1 MRETE
6 YHASRDTNQ
15 AAAMSYVRKILAIVS
30 KDIIAEL
37 RTKEMFSAMFVFA
50 VLTIVIFNFAFD
62 LRTGGEQVVDLA
74 PGVLWVAFA
83 FAGVLGLNR
92 AFVLEKDRGCL
103 EGLLLAPMDHT
114 VVYFGKL
121 LSTLLFMLVVEAI
134 MLVVFTVLFGV
145 NLFDLKLILIVLLGT
160 LGFAGVGTLLSA
172 VTAQTRARE
181 VLLPIL
187 LLPIAAPVL
196 IAAVKATAGLLDG
209 LPLADVA
216 RWLQLLVAFDAIFPA
231 VAFMTFDYVVKE

>member
-1 MRETE
+1 
-6 YHASRDTNQ
+6 
-15 AAAMSYVRKILAIVS
+15 MSYLRKILAIVW

-50 VLTIVIFNFAFD
+50 VLTIVIFNFAFE
-62 LRTGGEQVVDLA
+62 LRAGGEQLRSVA
-74 PGVLWVAFA
+74 PGALWVAFT

-114 VVYFGKL
+114 AVYFGKM

-134 MLVVFTVLFGV
+134 MLPVFTVFFGV
-145 NLFDLKLILIVLLGT
+145 NLLNLRLVLIVLLGT

-172 VTAQTRARE
+172 MTAQTRARE

-187 LLPIAAPVL
+187 LLPVAAPVL
-196 IAAVKATAGLLDG
+196 IAAVKATAGVLDG
-209 LPLADVA
+209 LPTADIA
-216 RWLQLLVAFDAIFPA
+216 RWLQLLVAFDIVFPA

>member
-1 MRETE
+1 
-6 YHASRDTNQ
+6 
-15 AAAMSYVRKILAIVS
+15 MSYLRKVWAIVW

-37 RTKEMFSAMFVFA
+37 RTKEMFSAMFVFS
-50 VLTIVIFNFAFD
+50 VLTVVIFNFAFE
-62 LRTGGEQVVDLA
+62 LRAGGEQVRAVA

-114 VVYFGKL
+114 AVYFGKM
-121 LSTLLFMLVVEAI
+121 LSTLLFMLVVEAF

-145 NLFDLKLILIVLLGT
+145 NLFDLRLLVIVVLGT

-172 VTAQTRARE
+172 MTAQTRARE

-187 LLPIAAPVL
+187 LLPVAAPVL
-196 IAAVKATAGLLDG
+196 IFAVNATAGVLDG
-209 LPLADVA
+209 LPLADIA
-216 RWLQLLVAFDAIFPA
+216 RWLYLLIAFDLIFPA
-231 VAFMTFDYVVKE
+231 AAFMTFDYVVKE

>member
-1 MRETE
+1 MN
-6 YHASRDTNQ
+6 YL
-15 AAAMSYVRKILAIVS
+15 RKILAIVW

-50 VLTIVIFNFAFD
+50 VLVIVIFNFAFE
-62 LRTGGEQVVDLA
+62 LRGVERVREAA
-74 PGVLWVAFA
+74 PGILWVAFT

-103 EGLLLAPMDHT
+103 EGLLLAPVDHT
-114 VVYFGKL
+114 AVYFGKMI
-121 LSTLLFMLVVEAI
+121 STLLFMLVVEALI
-134 MLVVFTVLFGV
+134 LPVFTVFFGI
-145 NLFDLKLILIVLLGT
+145 NLFDIWLVLIVVLGT

-172 VTAQTRARE
+172 MTAQTRARE

-187 LLPIAAPVL
+187 LLPVAAPVL
-196 IAAVKATAGLLDG
+196 IFAVKATAGVLDG
-209 LPLADVA
+209 LPLSEIT
-216 RWLQLLVAFDAIFPA
+216 RWLQMLVAFDVIFPA